1 MRAKQRESTHGD
13 PKVIPSTID
22 AWVAPPALP
31 RPLAEQE
38 LLVSPELA
46 LVDDQLR
53 VDAIAL
59 LPEVRPY
66 EFLDRLREAA
76 VHEPDWL
83 VAAPQLEQWLP
94 QPRRTGLGVA
104 IAAYLAT
111 AVVRTLAFNVVV
123 FACVA
128 LVVLVVNLAA

>member
-1 MRAKQRESTHGD
+1 VRAKQRESTHGD

-46 LVDDQLR
+46 LVDDELR
-53 VDAIAL
+53 GDAIAL

-66 EFLDRLREAA
+66 EFLDRLRAAA
-76 VHEPDWL
+76 VREPDWL
-83 VAAPQLEQWLP
+83 VAEPSFEQWLP
-94 QPRRTGLGVA
+94 PRRTTLGVA

-123 FACVA
+123 FACIA
-128 LVVLVVNLAA
+128 LIVLVVNLAA